1 MPNSV
6 STAEQPL
13 KHLGIKTWH
22 SQHLG
27 WNPCWELDMV
37 GSVLGL
43 PSGPRLLSA
52 PQSVPGHDLSKTCP
66 QCHSVPAAFPCP
78 SSLPTLTVS
87 RQALSIL
94 SPPLHKAKPPGHPVA
109 FLLLFVGLAMARK
122 ATRCYPSF
130 LQVPLFIKAVWVK
143 GRERRGRTLICSFSS
158 HCCGITGMGTNPFPG
173 STGRIC

>member
-6 STAEQPL
+6 SAVEQPL

-37 GSVLGL
+37 GSDLGL

-52 PQSVPGHDLSKTCP
+52 PQSVPGHDLCKTCP

-78 SSLPTLTVS
+78 SCLPTLTVS
-87 RQALSIL
+87 RQALSICPLPSTRQSPQGILWHFYCSLLALLWLGKLPGVIQASCRYHFL
-94 SPPLHKAKPPGHPVA
+94 SK
-109 FLLLFVGLAMARK
+109 LFGL
-122 ATRCYPSF
+122 
-130 LQVPLFIKAVWVK
+130 
-143 GRERRGRTLICSFSS
+143 REEKEEEELICSFSS
-158 HCCGITGMGTNPFPG
+158 HCCGITGMGRNSFPG